1 MKMMNGNIRDLILP
15 EFAFV
20 EGWGDHDILNGRNV
34 MLHTRTASVIEMLPE
49 ENALALR
56 ADVLTHKFDYINAYG
71 IVEHF
76 IAVLHYCATLDKE
89 LDGEM
94 IREKVLSPAASWFC
108 EYMEWE
114 DKNILNEEI

>member
-1 MKMMNGNIRDLILP
+1 MEVRDLILP

-34 MLHTRTASVIEMLPE
+34 VLHTPTASVIEMLHE

-56 ADVLTHKFDYINAYG
+56 AEVPTHKFDYVNAYG
-71 IVEHF
+71 IVEHY
-76 IAVLHYCATLDKE
+76 IAILHYSAKFYED
-89 LDGEM
+89 LDGEL
-94 IREKVLSPAASWFC
+94 IRQKVLTPAASWFC

>member
-1 MKMMNGNIRDLILP
+1 MEVRDLILP

-20 EGWGDHDILNGRNV
+20 EGWGNHDILNGRNV
-34 MLHTRTASVIEMLPE
+34 VLQTRTASVIEMLPE

-56 ADVLTHKFDYINAYG
+56 ADVLTYKFDYVNAYG
-71 IVEHF
+71 MVEHF
-76 IAVLHYCATLDKE
+76 IAVLHYCATLDKD

-94 IREKVLSPAASWFC
+94 IRKKVLAPAASWFC

-114 DKNILNEEI
+114 DKNIINNGV

>member
-1 MKMMNGNIRDLILP
+1 MEVRDLILP

-20 EGWGDHDILNGRNV
+20 EGWGDHNILKGRNV
-34 MLHTRTASVIEMLPE
+34 VLHTRTASVIEMLPE

-56 ADVLTHKFDYINAYG
+56 ADVLTYKFDYINAYG

-89 LDGEM
+89 LDGEL
-94 IREKVLSPAASWFC
+94 IRKKILAPAASWFC

-114 DKNILNEEI
+114 DKNIINNGV